1 MKMLYERV
9 YERHEIAELLG
20 TNTRQGIK
28 RKLNGY
34 GVFHLIE
41 GRGEHFTVNIRK
53 ISDPFKVFCILDLN
67 FPAQTDFK
75 KLREFYW
82 YYFND
87 DEFMAMPDEVKE
99 VRMRE
104 NGRTLTRQTI
114 ATYTRKLIQ
123 KEYINP
129 NIGNYIYYFACKGTQ
144 TMTDEATYKKAW
156 QEYWED
162 KEDGADSYEAI
173 DKMVCKYGG
182 YARKQPVP
190 EENVFYL
197 KELLYLQDLIGKG
210 IEDDYATDNF
220 KSDI

>member
-9 YERHEIAELLG
+9 YERHEIAGLLG
-20 TNTRQGIK
+20 TNTRQGIH

-99 VRMRE
+99 VRMKGNDRP
-104 NGRTLTRQTI
+104 LTRQTI
-114 ATYTRKLIQ
+114 ATYTRKLVQ

-156 QEYWED
+156 REYWQD
-162 KEDGADSYEAI
+162 KELGADSGEAI
-173 DKMVCKYGG
+173 GNMIFNYGG

-197 KELLYLQDLIGKG
+197 KELAYLQDLIGKG